1 MVKRLIVLAGSTKRL
16 KKARRPGG
24 VGVSSLRASTRIKRA
39 TKAMINKGTR
49 GRTQDGSEIEFMR
62 RVRHTL
68 RKSPIS
74 RKNRNFLFWNVFLW
88 LLIITTSSRMPETST
103 QQQSHK
109 EP

>member
-24 VGVSSLRASTRIKRA
+24 VGVSSLRASTRIKSA
-39 TKAMINKGTR
+39 TKAMINKGIR
-49 GRTQDGSEIEFMR
+49 GRIHDGSEIEFMR

-74 RKNRNFLFWNVFLW
+74 RKKRNFLFWNVFLG
-88 LLIITTSSRMPETST
+88 LLIITTSSRVPETST
-103 QQQSHK
+103 Q
-109 EP
+109 

>member
-39 TKAMINKGTR
+39 TKAMINEGTR
-49 GRTQDGSEIEFMR
+49 GRTQVGSEIEFMR

-68 RKSPIS
+68 RKSPIN
-74 RKNRNFLFWNVFLW
+74 RKNRNFLFWNVFFW
-88 LLIITTSSRMPETST
+88 LLIITTSSNVPETTTSLLA
-103 QQQSHK
+103 
-109 EP
+109 